1 MKTVF
6 TSTFQDDA
14 VVLLSILKSG
24 GIECEML
31 ADGMLDVNPLFST
44 DIRGVNIVVPDDQEQ
59 DALSLVDDYRK
70 RKANPLP

>member
-14 VVLLSILKSG
+14 IVVLSILKSG

-31 ADGMLDVNPLFST
+31 ADGMLDINPLFST
-44 DIRGVNIVVPDDQEQ
+44 DIRGVSIVVPDDQEE
-59 DALSLVDDYRK
+59 DALSLVEDYGK
-70 RKANPLP
+70 RKAKPLP

>member
-14 VVLLSILKSG
+14 VVVLSILKSG

-31 ADGMLDVNPLFST
+31 ADGMLDINPLFST
-44 DIRGVNIVVPDDQEQ
+44 DIRGVSIVVPDDQEE
-59 DALSLVDDYRK
+59 DALSLVEDYVK
-70 RKANPLP
+70 RKAKPLP

>member
-59 DALSLVDDYRK
+59 DALSLVEDYRK
-70 RKANPLP
+70 RKAKPLP

>member
-59 DALSLVDDYRK
+59 DALSLVEDYRK

>member
-14 VVLLSILKSG
+14 IVVLSLLKSG

-31 ADGMLDVNPLFST
+31 ADGMLDINPLFST
-44 DIRGVNIVVPDDQEQ
+44 DIRGVSIVVPDEQEE
-59 DALSLVDDYRK
+59 DALSLVEDYRK
-70 RKANPLP
+70 RKDRSLP